1 MDDILCTFILFSLP
15 LFSRSFSPSP
25 SWQTLGTSSFPPF
38 LSSLDPSLPLLL
50 DKLLVLHPFLPSSLL
65 SILLSLSFLTN
76 SWYFILSLFQTG
88 EPYCSQAE
96 DNCGNVVAA
105 IIWFY
110 TYYFFVTFILLNV
123 LIGEWQTKGQTDL
136 IRRQTGRQTGRQ
148 TDEQMNRQTDKQ
160 TDRTLD
166 GETD

>member
-1 MDDILCTFILFSLP
+1 MDDILCTFILFSLIFLSLYLLP
-15 LFSRSFSPSP
+15 LFSRSR
-25 SWQTLGTSSFPPF
+25 SF
-38 LSSLDPSLPLLL
+38 
-50 DKLLVLHPFLPSSLL
+50 
-65 SILLSLSFLTN
+65 FLTN

-136 IRRQTGRQTGRQ
+136 IDRQEDRQEDRW
-148 TDEQMNRQTDKQ
+148 
-160 TDRTLD
+160 TDRRINRLTERWMEKQNKQAERTD
-166 GETD
+166 GQTAGQTERLTDVLTSN